1 MKQGQVFDPAGDRG
15 RTSNQN
21 ILIRALAG
29 NAGSEDWTRW
39 KAEEATSLVAMADK
53 ADRMRLL
60 ELSLDGDLT
69 AVFHLAMPVPRV
81 PTRSKLKIGD
91 TGLLHLR
98 YEESWRQVSPP
109 GWAPL
114 ACLAPLDAFMPNL
127 SPIMRSIC
135 LGELPAGVLVRELVL
150 LGFYAMTLQYITL
163 DETDPHGV
171 LNPPACEYFRQHS
184 EYLPLTTDG
193 FFDPVSR

>member
-1 MKQGQVFDPAGDRG
+1 MKQGHVFDPVGDKG

-29 NAGSEDWTRW
+29 NAGSGDWTRW
-39 KAEEATSLVAMADK
+39 KAEEATTLVALADK

-60 ELSLDGDLT
+60 ELTLEGDLI
-69 AVFHLAMPVPRV
+69 AVFHLAMPVPRM
-81 PTRSKLKIGD
+81 PAKGKLRIGD
-91 TGLLHLR
+91 GGLLHLR
-98 YEESWRQVSPP
+98 YEENWRLESPP
-109 GWAPL
+109 GWGPL
-114 ACLAPLDAFMPNL
+114 ACLAPLDAFMPNQ

-135 LGELPAGVLVRELVL
+135 LGELPAGVPIREIVL
-150 LGFYAMTLQYITL
+150 LGFYAMTLQNIML

-171 LNPPACEYFRQHS
+171 LNPPACEYYRQHA
-184 EYLPLTTDG
+184 EYLPLTSDG